1 MSNAA
6 FTVDESSAQF
16 SASIRLNRPGSGNR
30 LLTEELQQLGRTIRE
45 LGERPTVKAV
55 IVRAEGEQFCMGR
68 QPGPAGAAPKS
79 APMSAMAIRQG
90 VTEPILGVYA
100 DIRATPVPVIA
111 LVQGEAR
118 GFGCA
123 LVGQCDLAIASDSA
137 TFSMPEMET
146 NLPPTL
152 AISAVLGK
160 VPPKR
165 LLHLIYTRARI
176 SAAEALQI
184 GLVGEVVPR
193 ASLDAALD
201 ATLSRITDRSRPAL
215 CAIKEYMLVAPFI
228 DTAAAARLASSLL
241 SVVLSSPASMGE
253 ER

>member
-1 MSNAA
+1 MDNRA
-6 FTVDESSAQF
+6 FTVDENSANYT
-16 SASIRLNRPGSGNR
+16 ATIILNRPQSGNK
-30 LLTEELQQLGRTIRE
+30 LLTEELQQLGSTIRG
-45 LGERPTVKAV
+45 LGEKPNVKAIV
-55 IVRAEGEQFCMGR
+55 VRAEGEQFCMGR
-68 QPGPAGAAPKS
+68 QAAPVS
-79 APMSAMAIRQG
+79 AAPRSAMAVRQE
-90 VTEPILGVYA
+90 VTEPILGFYA
-100 DIRATPVPVIA
+100 DVRATPVPVIA

-123 LVGQCDLAIASDSA
+123 FVGQCDLAIASDNA

-165 LLHLIYTRARI
+165 LLHLIYTRANI
-176 SAAEALQI
+176 SAAQALQI

-193 ASLDAALD
+193 SSLDAALD

-215 CAIKEYMLVAPFI
+215 CAVKEYMLVAPFI
-228 DTAAAARLASSLL
+228 DTVAAARLASSLV
-241 SVVLSSPASMGE
+241 SVVLSSPADA
-253 ER
+253 RDR